1 MIFDNRKPGRKLRE
15 SDDSLTTRYYN
26 RDGLKPWR
34 GCRSIKFKS
43 NGTQADPDLIYKNYV
58 FNYWDI
64 EDALWNDF
72 LDYNG
77 ITEKDAYD
85 GNNIRPD
92 IEKQF
97 DQFVCDTAPSYLDD
111 YIASGA
117 PKNWHSKYEG
127 YRNRRK
133 RNRKISESF
142 NLNGEYK
149 DLYNAVSLYLDSFD
163 DETFMDEFY
172 DIGGFVNVEKIKGFL
187 HYTIDEIV
195 DSMYND

>member
-1 MIFDNRKPGRKLRE
+1 MKMIFDNRKPDRKLRE

-43 NGTQADPDLIYKNYV
+43 NGTQSDPDLIYKKYV

-64 EDALWNDF
+64 EDALWEMF
-72 LDYNG
+72 LEYNG

-92 IEKQF
+92 IEEQF
-97 DQFVCDTAPSYLDD
+97 NQFVCDMAPSYLDD

-117 PKNWHSKYEG
+117 PKNWHSNMRG
-127 YRNRRK
+127 
-133 RNRKISESF
+133 
-142 NLNGEYK
+142 
-149 DLYNAVSLYLDSFD
+149 
-163 DETFMDEFY
+163 T
-172 DIGGFVNVEKIKGFL
+172 
-187 HYTIDEIV
+187 EIV
-195 DSMYND
+195 AEEEIERFLNLLTTMENTKIYIMQYRCILIPLMMKHLWSISMIWVDL